1 MLIRNAILIYVCL
14 FFDFSGGVRI
24 FIPPAKEKISEDL
37 LEICGKIT
45 NQTFLIEGGD
55 LNLIADGFEYFR
67 YHPILNR
74 SRILA
79 HYRSEFENIT
89 TITGRTW
96 CFQARK

>member
-14 FFDFSGGVRI
+14 LFCFSGGVHI
-24 FIPPAKEKISEDL
+24 FIPTAKEKKSQDL

-55 LNLIADGFEYFR
+55 LNLTADGFEYSK
-67 YHPILNR
+67 YYPMLNR

-79 HYRSEFENIT
+79 HYRSESENIT
-89 TITGRTW
+89 TITGRKR
-96 CFQARK
+96 CFHAKK